1 MAHEEGLR
9 RIRLTAKVLMLT
21 GCTLLLISAAVYVRL
36 ILLDIHSVAPLFL
49 MSGALGLYSSVLGG
63 IIFVGAWILEGFARP
78 SAPPAP

>member
-1 MAHEEGLR
+1 L
-9 RIRLTAKVLMLT
+9 
-21 GCTLLLISAAVYVRL
+21 YVRL